1 MRFFPVL
8 FFISFS
14 CVCLAQN
21 WALNS
26 SVWRYNFVNLSG
38 IGYVQISVDSDTVVD
53 GIACKKLNKRLF
65 QRNAFTGNTQN
76 FGIGSEYTYEENGI
90 VYLRHQGSFDTLYN
104 FNALLG
110 ESWNVPGTS
119 PVPNVCN
126 AASRVLVIDTSS
138 MNVNGN
144 QLKQLIVD
152 YEYKSS
158 GNFKRRDTIVE
169 RMGTLAQ
176 YLVPWDVCLSAVD
189 ANEGGNFRCYNDAE
203 IGEYKHNF
211 FSNCNVLV
219 SAEEKLLATLKAY
232 PNPVAGKLYL
242 EYSEPVTISKV
253 SLRNLHG
260 SVIKEFLFLPEIID
274 TKELSQGIY
283 FLEVLGDSG
292 GVYRMKI
299 LKQ

>member
-1 MRFFPVL
+1 MRFFSVL

-14 CVCLAQN
+14 CLCIAQN

-38 IGYVQISVDSDTVVD
+38 VGYIQINVDNDTIID
-53 GIACKKLNKRLF
+53 GITCKKLNKRLF
-65 QRNAFTGNTQN
+65 QRNAFTGTTQN
-76 FGIGSEYTYEENGI
+76 FDIGQEYTYEENGI
-90 VYLRHQGSFDTLYN
+90 IYLRHQGSFDTLYN
-104 FNALLG
+104 FNALPG

-119 PVPNVCN
+119 PVASVCN
-126 AASRVLVIDTSS
+126 ATSRVVVIDTSS
-138 MNVNGN
+138 LNVNGN
-144 QLKQLIVD
+144 KLKQLIVD

-176 YLVPWDVCLSAVD
+176 YLVPWDVCLSTVD
-189 ANEGGNFRCYNDAE
+189 ANEGGNFRCYNDSE

-219 SAEEKLLATLKAY
+219 SAEEKLLAMLKVY
-232 PNPVAGKLYL
+232 PNPVTDRLHLG
-242 EYSEPVTISKV
+242 YSESATISKV

-274 TKELSQGIY
+274 IKELSQGIY
-283 FLEVLGDSG
+283 LLEVFSNDG
-292 GVYRMKI
+292 GAYRTKIMK
-299 LKQ
+299 Q